1 MDENLT
7 PQFDSFYEQQLL
19 PVLQQLEQKRKT
31 IVRSII
37 LLIVLFFSINLMGVF
52 LSIAFYSVVFLF
64 IFLAVSVVVSMIF
77 YFNKINKE
85 YASFKDNFKKQVI
98 KLVIDYVQPGLN
110 YNPSGFLSQTEFKKS
125 RIITSDF
132 NRYKGNDYISGKI
145 VNTDVELSELLV
157 QKEVKTKNGSS
168 THTIFKG
175 VFFIADFHKKFRAE
189 TYVLTDTLEKTFG
202 SLGTWFQKNNFG
214 RPALVK
220 LENLEFEKHFAVYST
235 DQIEAR
241 YILTPKMME
250 AILDLKKLSNKVQL
264 SFLDEKVYIKLPL
277 KKDMLESAV
286 FKTVIDKQEMK
297 SNYTYLK
304 LLFSIVDILDL
315 NTRIWTK
322 A

>member
-1 MDENLT
+1 MDKNLNV
-7 PQFDSFYEQQLL
+7 QFDLFYQQQLL
-19 PVLQQLEQKRKT
+19 PVLQRLESKRK
-31 IVRSII
+31 II
-37 LLIVLFFSINLMGVF
+37 LRNISLLIVLFLAINFAGIL
-52 LSIAFYSVVFLF
+52 LSAAFYSAVYLFVFLG
-64 IFLAVSVVVSMIF
+64 LSVVAGFVF
-77 YFNKINKE
+77 YFNKINSE
-85 YASFKDNFKKQVI
+85 FYGYRDGYKKQVI
-98 KLVIDYVQPGLN
+98 QSLINYIQPGLT
-110 YNPSGFLSQTEFKKS
+110 YNPSGFLPQTEFKKS

-145 VNTDVELSELLV
+145 ISTDVELSELHV

-175 VFFIADFHKKFRAE
+175 VFFVADFHKKFQGE

-214 RPALVK
+214 RPDLVK
-220 LENLEFEKHFAVYST
+220 LENVDFEKNFAVYST

-241 YILTPKMME
+241 YILTPGMME
-250 AILDLKKLSNKVQL
+250 AILNLKKLSNKVQL
-264 SFLDEKVYIKLPL
+264 SFIDEKVYIKLPL
-277 KKDMLESAV
+277 KKDMLESSV
-286 FKTVIDKQEMK
+286 FKTVLDKQEMQ

-322 A
+322 E